1 MRAEDRYLA
10 TRRRGHLG
18 DSFSPT
24 VAQCP
29 RWRRLPGRCFARP
42 AGLPSRR
49 LWCVEHTRPE
59 GFYLTLAL
67 RHFWCAALPLP
78 PLSGLPASF
87 ACLACPACLPFL
99 PSLPSLSVLP
109 SLPALSCL
117 PCLPASL
124 ACLVCLACL
133 ASLASPGWSL
143 CAREERPGPC
153 VQLALAAT
161 RPPSFVAPGA
171 CPCMRPPR
179 PAARTPMDLLIPPGW
194 ALLAFR
200 RAPLGARRHLRACSE
215 DFPLAGTP
223 WCPLQPPS
231 LLGGF
236 SLGGHPLVPVATSE
250 PARRI
255 FPWRAPLGARCHLRA
270 CSGDF
275 SA

>member
-18 DSFSPT
+18 DSFPPT

-143 CAREERPGPC
+143 CPREERPGPC

-161 RPPSFVAPGA
+161 RPPSFAAPGA
-171 CPCMRPPR
+171 CPCMRPPSSR
-179 PAARTPMDLLIPPGW
+179 PGARLVSVCPAARAP
-194 ALLAFR
+194 
-200 RAPLGARRHLRACSE
+200 RAY
-215 DFPLAGTP
+215 
-223 WCPLQPPS
+223 
-231 LLGGF
+231 
-236 SLGGHPLVPVATSE
+236 
-250 PARRI
+250 
-255 FPWRAPLGARCHLRA
+255 
-270 CSGDF
+270 
-275 SA
+275 